1 MFSVFRSSAWAF
13 LLAAASLLHGYDFQ
27 AGIDRNQLAL
37 GEEVTVTVQ
46 FSGENLKD
54 EPPYPEFE
62 PSADFSLVNK
72 SRNKSSSQNI
82 TIINGRFNKSLIE
95 THVFQFTFRPL
106 KTGDLAVPGCRFV
119 YGDFTRTI
127 SPTRVAVLKESPES
141 RDIDLSLR
149 FSKRDLYLNE
159 QVVLT
164 ALIRRKANS
173 AVRNITR
180 PDIEKELKKFFW
192 VKPLSDKVEGHIEN
206 IGGGQFEVFPI
217 PFIVFPLMPGDI
229 KVPSIP
235 MEYVVIEQGRGR
247 GRSPFN
253 DPFFGGA
260 FESFFD
266 QGNAKKKTKYSAPSV
281 LHVRDLP
288 AEGRPAE
295 FSGAVG
301 SFSLSASLDK
311 ASVKAGEAV
320 NLKVSIL
327 GSGNEKSVNTVHIRN
342 LDAFEV
348 FDPEIQAEVQV
359 RNNRLFITKTFRYV
373 LIPKSE
379 GEQAVGPVSLYFFD
393 PEKGRYDSS
402 QATLSLKVEKG
413 KAVKAVDDR
422 YLSKEEIRLLA
433 RDIRYIKTG
442 GRRLRDQS
450 SPIFR
455 SPAYWVLALFP
466 LVSVLFSLFIR
477 HRAKRLQTDIG
488 YARSKKA
495 RKNAL
500 RLLKEAASLISA
512 PPDKFYASL
521 YRALAEYIANKLNVS
536 AAGLTVPEASA
547 LLLEKGVDPA
557 VIQDIARLLETCDLH
572 RFSSLPVTAAD
583 RKIDMEKAEKHL
595 LRLEEKL
602 A

>member
-1 MFSVFRSSAWAF
+1 M
-13 LLAAASLLHGYDFQ
+13 
-27 AGIDRNQLAL
+27 AL
-37 GEEVTVTVQ
+37 GEEVTVTFE
-46 FSGENLKD
+46 FSGENLKE

-62 PSADFSLVNK
+62 PSSDFSLSNK
-72 SRNKSSSQNI
+72 SRNKNVSQNI
-82 TIINGRFNKSLIE
+82 SIVNGRFNKTTIE
-95 THVFQFTFRPL
+95 THIFQFVFKPVKAGELTL
-106 KTGDLAVPGCRFV
+106 PGGRFA
-119 YGDFTRTI
+119 YGDFQKPI
-127 SPTRVAVLKESPES
+127 SPTRILVLKESPES
-141 RDIDLSLR
+141 KDIDLTLK

-159 QVVLT
+159 QVVMT
-164 ALIRRKANS
+164 ALIRKKANS

-192 VKPLSDKVEGHIEN
+192 VKPLSDKVEGHVEN
-206 IGGGQFEVFPI
+206 TGGGQFEVFPI

-235 MEYVVIEQGRGR
+235 LEYVVIEQGRGR

-288 AEGRPAE
+288 AEGRPAD

-311 ASVKAGEAV
+311 TSVKAGEAV

-327 GSGNEKSVNTVHIRN
+327 GSGNEKSVNAVHIRN

-359 RNNRLFITKTFRYV
+359 KNNRLFISKTFRYV

-379 GEQAVGPVSLYFFD
+379 GEQAVGPVTLYFFD

-442 GRRLRDQS
+442 GGRLRDQS
-450 SPIFR
+450 SPFFR
-455 SPAYWVLALFP
+455 STLYWVLALIP
-466 LVSVLFSLFIR
+466 PVSALFSLFIR
-477 HRAKRLQTDIG
+477 RRAKRLQTDIG
-488 YARSKKA
+488 YARRKKA

-500 RLLKEAASLISA
+500 RLLKEASSRLNA

-521 YRALAEYIANKLNVS
+521 YRALTEFIADKLNVS
-536 AAGLTVPEASA
+536 AAGLTVSA
-547 LLLEKGVDPA
+547 TAGLLAEKGVDPS
-557 VIQDIARLLETCDLH
+557 VIQDVSRLLESCDLH
-572 RFSSLPVTAAD
+572 RFSSLPVESAD
-583 RKIDMEKAEKHL
+583 RKTDMEKAEKHVVF
-595 LRLEEKL
+595 LEEKL
-602 A
+602 S